1 MHDLQSRDQRE
12 RNNSLLAALG
22 GPRFRIESGMTP
34 ASPSLYL
41 ERPGPV
47 QRFWGLFHQAS
58 IAAYEDNCFGVAKG
72 AAYSSLLAFFP
83 VLASLAAILA
93 SVNAGAVARVLSRLL
108 FQIIPP
114 GTEELVRVQF
124 TARNERSGWL
134 ILSATL
140 LSVWAASGAM
150 MTLMEGFQAAYRLPS
165 GRSFL
170 KQRGVAILLV
180 FIGALPAV
188 GSSGLIVFGGRI
200 EQWMLATLGLGPEA
214 DLRVSVVLAFGL
226 LRYVVALGATVLVTG
241 LLYYTGPNRPMKFRS
256 VWPGAILAT
265 VLWSLAT
272 TVFALYVRHI
282 ANYSVL
288 YGSIGAVIAL
298 LVWMYLLAVIS
309 LLGCEYNAVR
319 ERLLED

>member
-1 MHDLQSRDQRE
+1 
-12 RNNSLLAALG
+12 
-22 GPRFRIESGMTP
+22 MTP
-34 ASPSLYL
+34 ASPSLYI

-47 QRFWGLFHQAS
+47 QRFFGLFRQAS
-58 IAAYEDNCFGVAKG
+58 IAAYEDNCFGIAKG

-83 VLASLAAILA
+83 VLASVAAILA
-93 SVNAGAVARVLSRLL
+93 SVNAGAVARVFTRLL
-108 FQIIPP
+108 IQVIPP
-114 GTEELVRVQF
+114 GSEDLVRSQF
-124 TARNERSGWL
+124 TARSERSGWL

-140 LSVWAASGAM
+140 LSTWAASGAM

-165 GRSFL
+165 GRPFV

-180 FIGALPAV
+180 FIAALPAI
-188 GSSGLIVFGGRI
+188 GSSGLIVFGARF
-200 EQWMLATLGLGPEA
+200 EQWMIATLGLAPEE

-241 LLYYTGPNRPMKFRS
+241 LMYYTGPNRPMKFRS

-265 VLWSLAT
+265 VLWLLAT
-272 TVFALYVRHI
+272 TLFALYVRHI
-282 ANYSVL
+282 ANYNVL

-298 LVWMYLLAVIS
+298 VVWMYLLAVGS

-319 ERLLED
+319 ERLLD

>member
-1 MHDLQSRDQRE
+1 
-12 RNNSLLAALG
+12 
-22 GPRFRIESGMTP
+22 MTP

-47 QRFWGLFHQAS
+47 QRFWGLFRQAC
-58 IAAYEDNCFGVAKG
+58 IATYEDNVFGVAKG

-83 VLASLAAILA
+83 VLASLGAILA
-93 SVNAGAVARVLSRLL
+93 SVNAGAVARVFSRLL
-108 FQIIPP
+108 FQVIPP
-114 GTEELVRVQF
+114 GTEDLVRSQF
-124 TARNERSGWL
+124 TARSQRSGWL
-134 ILSATL
+134 ILLATL
-140 LSVWAASGAM
+140 LSAWAASGAM

-165 GRSFL
+165 GRPFL

-180 FIGALPAV
+180 FIGAVPAV
-188 GSSGLIVFGGRI
+188 GSSVLIVFGARI
-200 EQWMLATLGLGPEA
+200 EQWMLATMGLAPEE

-241 LLYYTGPNRPMKFRS
+241 LLYYVGPNQQMKFRS

-265 VLWSLAT
+265 VLWLVAT
-272 TVFALYVRHI
+272 TLFALYVRHI

-298 LVWMYLLAVIS
+298 LVWMYLLAVIT
-309 LLGCEYNAVR
+309 LFGCEYNAVR

>member
-1 MHDLQSRDQRE
+1 
-12 RNNSLLAALG
+12 
-22 GPRFRIESGMTP
+22 MTP

-58 IAAYEDNCFGVAKG
+58 IATYEDNCFGIAKG

-93 SVNAGAVARVLSRLL
+93 SVNAGAVARVFSRLL

-114 GTEELVRVQF
+114 GTEELVRSQF
-124 TARNERSGWL
+124 TARIERSGWL

-140 LSVWAASGAM
+140 LSTWAASGTM

-165 GRSFL
+165 GRPFL

-180 FIGALPAV
+180 FIGAVPAV
-188 GSSGLIVFGGRI
+188 GSSVLIVFGARI
-200 EQWMLATLGLGPEA
+200 EQWMLATLGLAPTE

-241 LLYYTGPNRPMKFRS
+241 LLYYVGPNQPMKFRS

-265 VLWSLAT
+265 VLWLLAT

-298 LVWMYLLAVIS
+298 LVWMYLLAVIT
-309 LLGCEYNAVR
+309 LFGCEYNAVR

>member
-1 MHDLQSRDQRE
+1 
-12 RNNSLLAALG
+12 
-22 GPRFRIESGMTP
+22 MTP

-83 VLASLAAILA
+83 VLASLGAILA
-93 SVNAGAVARVLSRLL
+93 SVNAGAVARVFSRLL

-114 GTEELVRVQF
+114 GTEELVRNQF

-140 LSVWAASGAM
+140 LSTWAASGAM

-165 GRSFL
+165 GRPFL

-180 FIGALPAV
+180 FIGAVPAV
-188 GSSGLIVFGGRI
+188 GSSALIVFGARI
-200 EQWMLATLGLGPEA
+200 EQWMLATLGLAPTE

-241 LLYYTGPNRPMKFRS
+241 LLYYVGPNQPMKFRS

-265 VLWSLAT
+265 VLWLLAT
-272 TVFALYVRHI
+272 SLFALYVRHI

-298 LVWMYLLAVIS
+298 LVWMYLLAVIT
-309 LLGCEYNAVR
+309 LFGCEYNAVR

>member
-1 MHDLQSRDQRE
+1 
-12 RNNSLLAALG
+12 
-22 GPRFRIESGMTP
+22 MTP
-34 ASPSLYL
+34 APPSLYL

-58 IAAYEDNCFGVAKG
+58 IAAYEDNCFGIAKG

-83 VLASLAAILA
+83 VLASVAAILA
-93 SVNAGAVARVLSRLL
+93 SVNANAVARVFSRLL
-108 FQIIPP
+108 YQIIPP
-114 GTEELVRVQF
+114 GTEDLVRSQF
-124 TARNERSGWL
+124 TAGNQRSGWL
-134 ILSATL
+134 IVSATL
-140 LSVWAASGAM
+140 LSTWAASGAM

-165 GRSFL
+165 GRPFL

-180 FIGALPAV
+180 FIGAVPAV
-188 GSSGLIVFGGRI
+188 GSSVLIVFGARI
-200 EQWMLATLGLGPEA
+200 EQWMLATMGLAPEE

-241 LLYYTGPNRPMKFRS
+241 LVYYTGPNQPMKFRS

-265 VLWSLAT
+265 VLWLVAT
-272 TVFALYVRHI
+272 TLFALYVRHI
-282 ANYSVL
+282 ANYNVL